1 MSKTRDTGF
10 INNILKYD
18 NDGNVSVVS
27 GSTTL
32 LFISSSGAIITTG
45 IISGSNALSAS
56 YAVSASNSLAA
67 ATASYVLNGVSA
79 SYAASASNS
88 ISGAYAVNSTTA
100 SFSLTGTSASY
111 AVNSTTASYAV
122 GATNAANSTL
132 FNNTASSVFATTGSN
147 TLTGTQYVSNTNN
160 AVGFSNTTSSIYTD
174 GGLQVTKDAYF
185 SSSMF
190 IKGNLTVFGTQS
202 VSFISSSQLNIGTNL
217 ITVNTD
223 TPSIRFGGLAVYDS
237 GSTGLTGSIL
247 WDSQNNHWVYTN
259 PSGSSYSGGM
269 LISGPRASSLG
280 SEQGTTNNALMKGM
294 GGDHITSSAVFEVSG
309 SVGIGTS
316 SPSYTL
322 DSFTPS
328 GSGTGN
334 LGRFY
339 YSDGTYN
346 PRLQITGDS
355 TGITFFES
363 YSTGANTLKFSIA
376 GSNTLVLK
384 GDNVGIGTTNPS
396 GLLQIGGSDS
406 SGTLY
411 VTASVNQNAVR
422 LRNNNA
428 SFATIDIANADSTG
442 YGIYAAGG
450 KHYFSGNVGIG
461 TTSLSEKLTVSGSI
475 ALVGNYS
482 IKSDFEGVT
491 FLQHNVSDG
500 NFWTWQ
506 EQSAGWGHFVGN
518 RNSQLN
524 TLGGIMAGSGL
535 GSFLTNSANGWSL
548 APLSG
553 SSSAYATIA
562 FDHNFG
568 NAYFR
573 GNVGIGTT
581 SPTLANLQVNGSG
594 NTTIGF
600 IGASSMT
607 TGQSAFFQVGKN
619 QSANNNAGELSFKY
633 VGDND
638 ASNMVSLGFYGN
650 GQKLNILKNGN
661 VGIGTATPGYSLDIS
676 GSQSLLRIQSTSA
689 NFGSPSINLLQGA
702 IDTVISATNNGLEI
716 GTWSANDIIFKTTQV
731 ERARISTNGLKFQN
745 GPSYLNYYDEGTW
758 TPIFTFDSGSPY
770 TGTTLRYIRIGKL
783 LFLHGQTGCD
793 TSGRSGGINITNLPF
808 TLETGTGQGSNDCYL
823 AIWGLNDNC
832 YSYGYPGYSLN
843 STSLALYVHGGPSL
857 GSARYFPLT
866 VANCNLSTIYVSFM
880 NTFVCA

>member
-1 MSKTRDTGF
+1 MGKNQSASGLT
-10 INNILKYD
+10 NIVQYD
-18 NDGNVSVVS
+18 IAGNISLVS

-32 LFISSSGAIITTG
+32 LYISSSGAIITTG
-45 IISGSNALSAS
+45 VISGSNALSAS
-56 YAVSASNSLAA
+56 YSISASNTLAA
-67 ATASYVLNGVSA
+67 QTASYVQNAQSASYVLTSQTASFVLNAQSASYVLNAQSASNAVVAQTASYVLTAQTA
-79 SYAASASNS
+79 SFVANAQSASN
-88 ISGAYAVNSTTA
+88 AVA
-100 SFSLTGTSASY
+100 AQ
-111 AVNSTTASYAV
+111 TASYANNLTV
-122 GATNAANSTL
+122 AGTL
-132 FNNTASSVFATTGSN
+132 TAQTLVVQTITSSVSTITGSTQFGSTGSN
-147 TLTGTQYVSNTNN
+147 TH
-160 AVGFSNTTSSIYTD
+160 
-174 GGLQVTKDAYF
+174 
-185 SSSMF
+185 
-190 IKGNLTVFGTQS
+190 VF
-202 VSFISSSQLNIGTNL
+202 
-217 ITVNTD
+217 
-223 TPSIRFGGLAVYDS
+223 
-237 GSTGLTGSIL
+237 TGSIY
-247 WDSQNNHWVYTN
+247 QT
-259 PSGSSYSGGM
+259 GS
-269 LISGPRASSLG
+269 IA
-280 SEQGTTNNALMKGM
+280 TFA
-294 GGDHITSSAVFEVSG
+294 G

-316 SPSYTL
+316 SPSYSV

-450 KHYFSGNVGIG
+450 KHYFSGNVGMGTTSPKTILDVYSNSDIWHAMIGGNTSKLLVGGQASAGIILQGGSGSMVYNQAVSSPYNIILQRDGGNVGIG

-524 TLGGIMAGSGL
+524 ALGGIMAGSGL

-553 SSSAYATIA
+553 SLSAYATIA

-568 NAYFR
+568 KAYFS
-573 GNVGIGTT
+573 GSVGIGTT

-594 NTTIGF
+594 NTTVGF
-600 IGASSMT
+600 IGAPSMT
-607 TGQSAFFQVGKN
+607 TGQSVFFQVGKN
-619 QSANNNAGELSFKY
+619 QSAINNAGELSFKY
-633 VGDND
+633 VGDDD

-661 VGIGTATPGYSLDIS
+661 VGIGTTNPIYKLHLTGSNAMLKIESS
-676 GSQSLLRIQSTSA
+676 GASFS
-689 NFGSPSINLLQGA
+689 SPSINLLQGA
-702 IDTVISATNNGLEI
+702 IDTVLSATNNGLEV
-716 GTWSANDIIFKTTQV
+716 GTWSAHDIILKTTQV
-731 ERARISTNGLKFQN
+731 ERLRISSSGVKFQN
-745 GPSYLNYYDEGTW
+745 SPSYLNYYDEGTW
-758 TPIFTFDSGSPY
+758 TPIFNFDSGSPY

-783 LFLHGQTGCD
+783 LFLHGQTACD
-793 TSGRSGGINITNLPF
+793 TSGRSGGITVTGLPF

-866 VANCNLSTIYVSFM
+866 VANCNLSTVYVSFM